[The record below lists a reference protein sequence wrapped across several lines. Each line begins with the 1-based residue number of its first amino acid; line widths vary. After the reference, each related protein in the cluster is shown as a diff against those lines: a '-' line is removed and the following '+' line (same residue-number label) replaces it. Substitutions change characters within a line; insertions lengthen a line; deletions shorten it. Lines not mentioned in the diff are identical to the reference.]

1 MKHKMLLF
9 TGAVLLFVCLLAA
22 ANIDGKWKATI
33 QTPNGDFEI
42 VYNFKVV
49 DDSLTG
55 SVESRMGT
63 REFVGSKMDEKGF
76 SFDTEWNGMR
86 RTNYCTVQGDSI
98 IMKTQGRN
106 GEERQMVLTKIK

>member
-22 ANIDGKWKATI
+22 AEIDGKWKGTI
-33 QTPNGDFEI
+33 HSPNGDLEI
-42 VYNFKVV
+42 VYTFKVV

-55 SVESRMGT
+55 SAETQMGSRD
-63 REFVGSKMDEKGF
+63 FVGSSMDDKGF

-86 RTNYCTVQGDSI
+86 MAHQCTVQGDSI
-98 IMKTQGRN
+98 IMKMPGM
-106 GEERQMVLTKIK
+106 GGDELEIVLTKVE